1 MGEAV
6 QSPEADAVRVTEQ
19 VRFARANNK
28 GAKRE
33 SHGAEHK
40 RQRRAWRGRTNC
52 PENIIR
58 QGKGGNCSDGAGN
71 LLAWKIHKER
81 VDILASSTQGA
92 KTVR

>member
-1 MGEAV
+1 MGEAI

-40 RQRRAWRGRTNC
+40 RQRRA
-52 PENIIR
+52 
-58 QGKGGNCSDGAGN
+58 
-71 LLAWKIHKER
+71 
-81 VDILASSTQGA
+81 
-92 KTVR
+92 